1 MKVIL
6 FCFSLAEVF
15 QNVAEVA
22 RFLAEVLKKSAE
34 LLKKLAERAY
44 EHFIFLKKFFRFVLR
59 ENSFLCFT
67 I

>member
-6 FCFSLAEVF
+6 FCFSLAEDF
-15 QNVAEVA
+15 QNVAEVSK
-22 RFLAEVLKKSAE
+22 FLAEVLKKSAG
-34 LLKKLAERAY
+34 LFGKLAERAY
-44 EHFIFLKKFFRFVLR
+44 EHFIFLKKFFRFVLI